1 MVSRLM
7 MRETSSRCSFRVII
21 DGEGGMEEGAMGK
34 YCKNRREVRVA
45 SGPVPVQDALG
56 AEAGLK
62 RAHIVSW
69 YITVAIKI

>member
-21 DGEGGMEEGAMGK
+21 DGEGGMGK